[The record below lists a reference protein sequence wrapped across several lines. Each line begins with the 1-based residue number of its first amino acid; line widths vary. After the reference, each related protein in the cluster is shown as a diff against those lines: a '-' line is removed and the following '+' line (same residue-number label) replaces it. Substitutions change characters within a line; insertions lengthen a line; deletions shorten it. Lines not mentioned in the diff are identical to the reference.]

1 MWTCCESNTRS
12 LCIRAAG
19 APGAAHT
26 AAMAPRS
33 WRDRLQLG
41 VAVFIGIAVALLI
54 GPTYLRPLPMWSK
67 LLLIVVGCAFIAT
80 VAIYSR
86 RRARRV

>member
-1 MWTCCESNTRS
+1 
-12 LCIRAAG
+12 
-19 APGAAHT
+19 
-26 AAMAPRS
+26 MALRS
-33 WRDRLQLG
+33 WRDTLQLG

-54 GPTYLRPLPMWSK
+54 GPTYLRPLPMWVK